1 MTLIVMTYHFY
12 KCVSNVIVLWNGTRH
27 ISRLTEDD
35 NKDNIY
41 FFFSIFE
48 KQNNPDKIGQKTSF
62 KTIYN
67 LN

>member
-1 MTLIVMTYHFY
+1 
-12 KCVSNVIVLWNGTRH
+12 VSNVIVLWNGTRH
-27 ISRLTEDD
+27 ISRLIEDD

-48 KQNNPDKIGQKTSF
+48 KQNNPDKTGQKTSF